1 MLKMLVEAVM
11 MLMSVEFT
19 LLPSRWFSGSYD
31 CKTKKNIALVCSND
45 QMFQGHVAVVN
56 SLIVKGENVDA
67 TTNVRIICKGS
78 KFVAKLIRW
87 DEKSWGFQIKKSNMF
102 RRFNNSKNRTTTLR
116 FTWPLNLGNL
126 LWWKLFLVMELRFF
140 DDGAEQM
147 KMLMIMLMTIM
158 LMLLMTMLL
167 TMILMR
173 YNHIRCS
180 LSFHQFCSSSNFDRA
195 LINKT

>member
-1 MLKMLVEAVM
+1 MMLKMMRILRMSKMLVEAVM

-19 LLPSRWFSGSYD
+19 LLLSLWFSDDYD

-87 DEKSWGFQIKKSNMF
+87 DEKVMGFTNQKVKY
-102 RRFNNSKNRTTTLR
+102 
-116 FTWPLNLGNL
+116 
-126 LWWKLFLVMELRFF
+126 V
-140 DDGAEQM
+140 
-147 KMLMIMLMTIM
+147 
-158 LMLLMTMLL
+158 
-167 TMILMR
+167 
-173 YNHIRCS
+173 
-180 LSFHQFCSSSNFDRA
+180 
-195 LINKT
+195 